1 MDNPYRVTYFV
12 VQYFFIV
19 VAPVLFAAAIYATIS
34 ILIRRFGR
42 QYSPILSPRAIVITF
57 IICDFIATVVQVTG
71 AALIGSAESNGED
84 STTPNNILLGGLCFQ
99 CFSFL
104 IFCIL
109 FALFCYKARDVIL
122 RHSERKVKLFILA
135 VWLSTALIYLR
146 TVFRLAE
153 SAEGVEGELSTNEV
167 YFTVLEFVP
176 VVIAVFLL
184 IIWHPGRCVP
194 PKNIDGDCGTEGK

>member
-42 QYSPILSPRAIVITF
+42 QYSPILSPRAIVVTF
-57 IICDFIATVVQVTG
+57 IICDVIATIVQVTG
-71 AALIGSAESNGED
+71 AALIGSAESNNED

-104 IFCIL
+104 VFCVL

-122 RHSERKVKLFILA
+122 RHSERKIKLFILA

-146 TVFRLAE
+146 TIFRLAE
-153 SAEGVEGELSTNEV
+153 SAEGVEGELSTNEI

-184 IIWHPGRCVP
+184 NIWHPGRCIP
-194 PKNIDGDCGTEGK
+194 PETIDGDHGTEGK